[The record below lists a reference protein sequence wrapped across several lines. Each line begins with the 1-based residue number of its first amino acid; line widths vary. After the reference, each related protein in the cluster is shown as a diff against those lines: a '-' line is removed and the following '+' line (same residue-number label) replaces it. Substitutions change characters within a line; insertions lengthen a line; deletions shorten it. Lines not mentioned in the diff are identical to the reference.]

1 MVYGLYELPFGK
13 GRMWANSAPRW
24 EDEVIGGWQFSP
36 VLNWSNGLPFTL
48 GLGQGCSASLPGSA
62 PCYPVGKRSWLH
74 PSLSGFNAETHTRT
88 FFKEAN
94 TPQYTQAPLDTFGNV
109 GRNSFMG
116 PGYFN
121 GDLSLQK
128 NFPIHEEIL
137 AQFRVD
143 AFNGFNHINPGSPTT
158 STGSDGVI
166 SSEPALGIYTNPRQ
180 MQFSLRVQF

>member
-1 MVYGLYELPFGK
+1 
-13 GRMWANSAPRW
+13 
-24 EDEVIGGWQFSP
+24 
-36 VLNWSNGLPFTL
+36 
-48 GLGQGCSASLPGSA
+48 
-62 PCYPVGKRSWLH
+62 
-74 PSLSGFNAETHTRT
+74 
-88 FFKEAN
+88 
-94 TPQYTQAPLDTFGNV
+94 
-109 GRNSFMG
+109 MG

-143 AFNGFNHINPGSPTT
+143 AFNGFNHINPGTPTT